1 MAGRDYMGIPRE
13 KIPWAPQID
22 PNVCIGC
29 GECLETCPNNVFV
42 LNEDE
47 NVVEVA
53 NPQNCVVLCDKCAGF
68 CPQEAITFPDKEQMK
83 QRLRELLHELSERQ
97 MKETQS

>member
-1 MAGRDYMGIPRE
+1 MGIPRE
-13 KIPWAPQID
+13 MIPWSPQID
-22 PNVCIGC
+22 SDACIGC

-42 LNEDE
+42 LNADE

-53 NPQNCVVLCDKCAGF
+53 NPNNCVVLCDKCAGF
-68 CPQEAITFPDKEQMK
+68 CSKEAITFPDKEQMK